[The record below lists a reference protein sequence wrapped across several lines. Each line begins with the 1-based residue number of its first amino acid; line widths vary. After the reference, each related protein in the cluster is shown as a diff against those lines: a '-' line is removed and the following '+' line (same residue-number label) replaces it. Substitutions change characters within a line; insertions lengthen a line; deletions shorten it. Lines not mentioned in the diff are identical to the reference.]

1 MSNRDNIEI
10 TLITENDRER
20 MEQVAQ
26 METDVFPDPWSYHE
40 VRSTVRQ
47 KHTFCAAAMEGDTL
61 LGYFLCYYVLDEC
74 EIARIAVAESER
86 RRGIGQM
93 LFGFMEQI
101 CQEKQLKR
109 MLLDV
114 RKSNQTA
121 IAFYE
126 KKQIWNRWRAK
137 VLLRREKSGRCNPD
151 EPHGLENGRN
161 RKNIQD
167 FPLEGVS
174 L

>member
-74 EIARIAVAESER
+74 EIH
-86 RRGIGQM
+86 RGLHPHKYCLI
-93 LFGFMEQI
+93 
-101 CQEKQLKR
+101 
-109 MLLDV
+109 
-114 RKSNQTA
+114 
-121 IAFYE
+121 
-126 KKQIWNRWRAK
+126 
-137 VLLRREKSGRCNPD
+137 LLRASDPV
-151 EPHGLENGRN
+151 
-161 RKNIQD
+161 I
-167 FPLEGVS
+167 VA
-174 L
+174 

>member
-1 MSNRDNIEI
+1 
-10 TLITENDRER
+10 

-101 CQEKQLKR
+101 CHEKQLKR

-126 KKQIWNRWRAK
+126 KNKFGIDGCR
-137 VLLRREKSGRCNPD
+137 VRR
-151 EPHGLENGRN
+151 
-161 RKNIQD
+161 
-167 FPLEGVS
+167 
-174 L
+174 

>member
-47 KHTFCAAAMEGDTL
+47 KHTF
-61 LGYFLCYYVLDEC
+61 EC

-101 CQEKQLKR
+101 CHEKQLKR

-126 KKQIWNRWRAK
+126 KNKFGIDGERK
-137 VLLRREKSGRCNPD
+137 FYYGGKNPED
-151 EPHGLENGRN
+151 AILMSRM
-161 RKNIQD
+161 
-167 FPLEGVS
+167 V
-174 L
+174 

>member
-47 KHTFCAAAMEGDTL
+47 KHTFCAAKQWKGIPCWDIFCVIM
-61 LGYFLCYYVLDEC
+61 FWMN
-74 EIARIAVAESER
+74 ARLQGIAVAESER

-93 LFGFMEQI
+93 LFEFMEQI
-101 CQEKQLKR
+101 CHEKQLKR

-126 KKQIWNRWRAK
+126 KNKFGIDGERK
-137 VLLRREKSGRCNPD
+137 LYYGGKNPED
-151 EPHGLENGRN
+151 AILMSRM
-161 RKNIQD
+161 
-167 FPLEGVS
+167 V
-174 L
+174 

>member
-101 CQEKQLKR
+101 CH
-109 MLLDV
+109 
-114 RKSNQTA
+114 QTA

-126 KKQIWNRWRAK
+126 KNKFGIDGERK
-137 VLLRREKSGRCNPD
+137 LYYGGKNPED
-151 EPHGLENGRN
+151 AILMSRM
-161 RKNIQD
+161 
-167 FPLEGVS
+167 V
-174 L
+174 

>member
-26 METDVFPDPWSYHE
+26 MEADVFPDPWSYHE

-47 KHTFCAAAMEGDTL
+47 KHTFCATAMEGDTL

-101 CQEKQLKR
+101 CHEKQLKR
-109 MLLDV
+109 MMYVRVIRQRLLFMKKTNLGSMESENSITEGKI
-114 RKSNQTA
+114 RKMPS
-121 IAFYE
+121 
-126 KKQIWNRWRAK
+126 
-137 VLLRREKSGRCNPD
+137 
-151 EPHGLENGRN
+151 
-161 RKNIQD
+161 
-167 FPLEGVS
+167 
-174 L
+174 